1 MCTHE
6 APSLSFSSRITLKN
20 LAMPRIT
27 LEIPCAHLLI
37 FFSIHFFYHGQ
48 MHAFYD
54 MTHGM
59 IENIVERNQ
68 FTVTG
73 LQREQAG
80 RAGWWLG
87 VTRQW
92 QEREGVGGWG
102 RAAVVVGGSG
112 RAGGRRQRPAREWRK

>member
-1 MCTHE
+1 
-6 APSLSFSSRITLKN
+6 
-20 LAMPRIT
+20 
-27 LEIPCAHLLI
+27 
-37 FFSIHFFYHGQ
+37 

-73 LQREQAG
+73 LQRAQAG

-112 RAGGRRQRPAREWRK
+112 RAGGGSGGHVSGESE